1 MSDKV
6 ALLER
11 SPLFAGLGGDVLAR
25 IAALA
30 EEEEVGAGTILT
42 HEGRHEGYFYV
53 LIAGTVEIRRDGA
66 VIDTGNH
73 GSYFGEIALL
83 DEGPRTATATT
94 LTPSLLLKVNNRG
107 FEEML
112 ETDPSI
118 REALEA
124 EMERRLGRMDAAP
137 EG

>member
-1 MSDKV
+1 
-6 ALLER
+6 
-11 SPLFAGLGGDVLAR
+11 VL
-25 IAALA
+25 
-30 EEEEVGAGTILT
+30 V
-42 HEGRHEGYFYV
+42 
-53 LIAGTVEIRRDGA
+53 AGTVEITRDGL
-66 VIDTGNH
+66 VIDTGTH

-94 LTPSLLLKVNNRG
+94 LTPCLLLKVNNRG

-112 ETDPSI
+112 EADPSI

-124 EMERRLGRMDAAP
+124 EMERRLEPMDAAR